1 MTNTPKKIKV
11 VAFDCDSTLSSIEGI
26 NELAHRAGV
35 GDAVSELTMKA
46 MGGDVPLEDV
56 YGRRLDMIRPNGTDL
71 AWLGQRYCDTL
82 VDGAREVFD
91 KLRESGRDVHIVS
104 GGIQQAVAA
113 VALTLDVPMTNVHA
127 VPVFIADDGT
137 YEGFD
142 TDAPLARTGGKP
154 EILATLSDS
163 PESIVLV
170 GDGVFDLEARQSGVF
185 VIGFG
190 GVVTRPAVKMGAN
203 AWVEEPSLLPVLE
216 IIEALEKRD

>member
-1 MTNTPKKIKV
+1 MPNSARKIQI
-11 VAFDCDSTLSSIEGI
+11 VAFDCDSTLSSVEGI

-35 GDAVSELTMKA
+35 GDVVSELTMQA
-46 MGGDVPLEDV
+46 MGGDVALEEV
-56 YGRRLDMIRPNGTDL
+56 YGRRLEMIRPNGADL

-113 VALTLDVPMTNVHA
+113 IALTLDVPMTNVHA
-127 VPVFIADDGT
+127 VPVFLADDGS
-137 YEGFD
+137 YEDFD

-154 EILATLSDS
+154 EILATLADS
-163 PESIVLV
+163 PEKIVLV
-170 GDGVFDLEARQSGVF
+170 GDGVFDLEARQSGVY

-190 GVVTRPAVKMGAN
+190 GVITRPAVQMGAN
-203 AWVEEPSLLPVLE
+203 AWIEEPTLLPVLE
-216 IIEALEKRD
+216 IIEKLES